1 MTRAGSWITAI
12 TSISWAPPS
21 ARCRCWAELCAGST
35 GASWAER
42 LQRRTLWWVLLI
54 NAAMFVLE
62 LGWGRRA
69 ESIALIADS
78 LDMLADAGV
87 YGLALLV
94 LADVLRRSLQ
104 GSEPVSGLM
113 MGVGL
118 LALVANLV
126 CLALVFR
133 HHGEGIHMRASV
145 IFSSKD
151 TIANAGVILSG
162 LLVALLG
169 SPLLDRIIGLAIA
182 LLVLRGGLSRRG
194 PGRPATPLHK
204 PRNIVLHS

>member
-1 MTRAGSWITAI
+1 MPECACDTA
-12 TSISWAPPS
+12 TAVRP
-21 ARCRCWAELCAGST
+21 
-35 GASWAER
+35 
-42 LQRRTLWWVLLI
+42 QRRTLWWVLLI

-62 LGWGRRA
+62 LGWGLRA

-87 YGLALLV
+87 YALALLAVGRNPRRQRRAAAVSGILQIGLALLV

-113 MGVGL
+113 IGVGL

-133 HHGEGIHMRASV
+133 HRDEGIHMRASV
-145 IFSSKD
+145 IFSSND
-151 TIANAGVILSG
+151 TIANAGVIVSG

-169 SPLLDRIIGLAIA
+169 SPLPDLIIGLAIA
-182 LLVLRGGLSRRG
+182 LLVLRGGLRILQDVRLSAAG
-194 PGRPATPLHK
+194 
-204 PRNIVLHS
+204 

>member
-1 MTRAGSWITAI
+1 MPDCACDSATA
-12 TSISWAPPS
+12 AQ
-21 ARCRCWAELCAGST
+21 
-35 GASWAER
+35 

-54 NAAMFVLE
+54 NAAMFVVE
-62 LGWGRRA
+62 LGWGIRA

-87 YGLALLV
+87 YALALLAVGRGLRRQRRAAAVSGILQIGLALLV
-94 LADVLRRSLQ
+94 LADVLRRTLQ

-118 LALVANLV
+118 LALTANLL

-133 HHGEGIHMRASV
+133 HRREGIHMRASL
-145 IFSSKD
+145 IFSSND
-151 TIANAGVILSG
+151 TIANLGVIFSG

-169 SPLLDRIIGLAIA
+169 SPLPDLIIGLAIG
-182 LLVLRGGLSRRG
+182 LLVLSGGLRILQEVRLS
-194 PGRPATPLHK
+194 ATG
-204 PRNIVLHS
+204 

>member
-1 MTRAGSWITAI
+1 MPDCACDTA
-12 TSISWAPPS
+12 S
-21 ARCRCWAELCAGST
+21 AA
-35 GASWAER
+35 R

-54 NAAMFVLE
+54 NAAMFVVE
-62 LGWGRRA
+62 LGWGLRA
-69 ESIALIADS
+69 GSIALIADS

-87 YGLALLV
+87 YALALLAVGQNLRRQRRAAAVSGILQIGLALLV

-133 HHGEGIHMRASV
+133 HRGEGIHMRASV
-145 IFSSKD
+145 IFSSND

-169 SPLLDRIIGLAIA
+169 SPLPDLIIGLAIA
-182 LLVLRGGLSRRG
+182 LLVLRGGLRILRDVRLSAAG
-194 PGRPATPLHK
+194 
-204 PRNIVLHS
+204 

>member
-1 MTRAGSWITAI
+1 
-12 TSISWAPPS
+12 
-21 ARCRCWAELCAGST
+21 
-35 GASWAER
+35 
-42 LQRRTLWWVLLI
+42 VLLI
-54 NAAMFVLE
+54 NAAMFVME

-182 LLVLRGGLSRRG
+182 LLVLRGGLRILQDVRLSAAG
-194 PGRPATPLHK
+194 
-204 PRNIVLHS
+204 

>member
-1 MTRAGSWITAI
+1 MPDCACDTA
-12 TSISWAPPS
+12 S
-21 ARCRCWAELCAGST
+21 AA
-35 GASWAER
+35 R

-54 NAAMFVLE
+54 NAAMFVVE
-62 LGWGRRA
+62 LGWGLRA

-87 YGLALLV
+87 YALALLAVGQNLRRQRRAAAVSGILQIGLALLV
-94 LADVLRRSLQ
+94 LVDVLRRSLQ

-133 HHGEGIHMRASV
+133 HRGEGIHMRASV
-145 IFSSKD
+145 IFSSND

-169 SPLLDRIIGLAIA
+169 SPLPDLIIGLAIA
-182 LLVLRGGLSRRG
+182 LLVLRGGLRILRDVRLSAAG
-194 PGRPATPLHK
+194 
-204 PRNIVLHS
+204 